1 MNRWPFQFAK
11 VGPALVAFWAI
22 ASGLATAWN
31 PLNLPRSLELQT
43 QSLFFRLR
51 GPVTPP
57 ENVVILAMDEDS
69 LSQGVNF
76 RQLSDLEPI
85 RTWPWRRTAYAIA
98 IERLMAAGARSV
110 AVDVVFDSPSDRPQ
124 DDRQFQKTLQR
135 YAGRITLAAIQA
147 NSQSSGNSLEQ
158 LVYPDALFQ
167 TDPGSVGLINYV
179 LEPDGQYRRFG
190 WTYLQEQMA
199 VDLRQSQPHLTSFTE
214 ATLQAAKVPFSTTKG
229 DYLFFYGAQNTFP
242 TIPFWQVLDTQAWKK
257 LQQDQIFKDKI
268 VLIGPTAAFFQDFH
282 FTPFQR
288 LAGVEIHASAIA
300 TLLENRAL
308 SEVIPHPIYQGLLVF
323 AGISGAGFLVARL
336 YRRAVPRSLVCLG
349 MAIVW
354 VGMGYFGFIYGGI
367 IVPIAIPALAIAL
380 SGLSFLSTG
389 AVSDLLE
396 KLRLRRTLERYVATS
411 IVQEILS
418 QPEDYQALLQG
429 RKLNAAV
436 LFCDI
441 RGFTTLSYQ
450 LPAEQLVTQLNI
462 YLNAMVQAITD
473 AKGTIDKFIGDAV
486 MAEFGS
492 PISQGEK
499 QDAMNAIRA
508 ALAMRR
514 ALADLR
520 QQWHQVGKIPFY
532 NGIGISY
539 GEVIA
544 GNVGSLQRLEYT
556 VIGDAV
562 NVASRVEGL
571 TKSFGTDILITG
583 SLYNLVQDEVEV
595 VFVGE
600 QALRGRESSTP
611 LYSVIGLKGDDPSLY
626 HQVHAELRL
635 YLNPKASISTPKNQ

>member
-1 MNRWPFQFAK
+1 MNRWPSQFAK
-11 VGPALVAFWAI
+11 VGPTLVAFWAI
-22 ASGLATAWN
+22 ASGLATAFN

-51 GPVTPP
+51 GPVSPP
-57 ENVVILAMDEDS
+57 ANVVILAMDEDS

-76 RQLSDLEPI
+76 SQLPDLDPI

-98 IERLMAAGARSV
+98 IQRLMAAGAQSV
-110 AVDVVFDSPSDRPQ
+110 AVDVVFDAPSDRPQ
-124 DDRQFQKTLQR
+124 DDQQFQKTLQR
-135 YAGRITLAAIQA
+135 YAGRVTLAAIQA

-158 LVYPDALFQ
+158 LLYPDTRFQ
-167 TDPGSVGLINYV
+167 TNPGSVGLINYV

-190 WTYLQEQMA
+190 WTYIQEQMA
-199 VDLRQSQPHLTSFTE
+199 IDLHQSQPDLISFTE
-214 ATLQAAKVPFSTTKG
+214 ATLKASRVPFSTTQG

-242 TIPFWQVLDTQAWKK
+242 TIPFWQVLDAQAWQK
-257 LQQDQIFKDKI
+257 LRQEQVFKDKI

-288 LAGVEIHASAIA
+288 LPGVEIHANAIA
-300 TLLENRAL
+300 TLMENRAL
-308 SEVIPHPIYQGLLVF
+308 SEVIPDPMHQGLLVLV
-323 AGISGAGFLVARL
+323 GISGSGFLIARL
-336 YRRAVPRSLVCLG
+336 YRRAIPRSLVCLG
-349 MAIVW
+349 VASVW
-354 VGMGYFGFIYGGI
+354 IGAGYFSFTYGSMI
-367 IVPIAIPALAIAL
+367 LPMAIPALAIAL

-389 AVSDLLE
+389 AVNDLLE

-411 IVQEILS
+411 IVEEILS
-418 QPEDYQALLQG
+418 QPENYQALLQG
-429 RKLNAAV
+429 RKLKVAV

-450 LPAEQLVTQLNI
+450 LPAEQLVAQLNV
-462 YLNAMVQAITD
+462 YLNAMVQVITD
-473 AKGTIDKFIGDAV
+473 ARGTIDKFIGDAV

-492 PISQGEK
+492 PVSQGEQ
-499 QDAMNAIRA
+499 QDALNAIRA

-514 ALADLR
+514 ALAELR
-520 QQWHQVGKIPFY
+520 QQWQQAGKTPFY

-544 GNVGSLQRLEYT
+544 GNIGSLQRLEYT

-571 TKSFGTDILITG
+571 TKLFGTDILITG
-583 SLYNLVQDEVEV
+583 SLYDLVQDEVEV

-600 QALRGRESSTP
+600 HALRGRESSTP

-626 HQVHAELRL
+626 HQVHQELQH
-635 YLNPKASISTPKNQ
+635 YLNNKTSL